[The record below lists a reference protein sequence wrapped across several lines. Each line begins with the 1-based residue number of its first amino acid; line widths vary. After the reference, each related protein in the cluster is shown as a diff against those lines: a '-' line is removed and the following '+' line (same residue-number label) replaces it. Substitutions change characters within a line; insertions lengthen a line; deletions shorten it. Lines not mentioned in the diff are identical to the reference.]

1 VSVLSALSYARSLGL
16 VTALVI
22 PSRTSLGSQAN
33 QGHAPLPRW
42 VLVYGGAPVRHKA
55 YPRYTLDDLTRLV
68 AVVDTVGRPTS
79 WLTTG
84 AVFIELYA
92 PSANVFTDWI
102 GGTPATGADWREY
115 LDTILAPG
123 GPVARLDSTVGL
135 VTAAIGSLGGPYH
148 IAVMIPYPD
157 TRVDT
162 LRYDG
167 KLYALRKADDGAALA
182 GAYTADVTAKF
193 RAGNFRHL
201 VLDAMYWLH
210 ESIQGADT
218 AVVPAVAVQV
228 HRAGLRFL
236 WIPCFTSPGSFV
248 WRQFG
253 FDETWMQPNYFFT
266 PTLPATRVDSAIAI
280 ARRLGMGTELEL
292 DDRLLT
298 SPEYADRL
306 TPYLSR
312 LAAAPDL
319 RMRAVAIY
327 EGHGGLLALSRSGDP
342 WHRAMY
348 QHLVRV
354 LQSADSVVTP

>member
-1 VSVLSALSYARSLGL
+1 MLQGYARSLGL
-16 VTALVI
+16 LAALAG
-22 PSRTSLGSQAN
+22 SGRASLYSQAP
-33 QGHAPLPRW
+33 QGRAPQSRW
-42 VLVYGGAPVRHKA
+42 ILIYGGAPARHKA
-55 YPRYTLDDLTRLV
+55 YPRYTIDDLTRLV

-84 AVFIELYA
+84 AIFIELYA

-115 LDTILAPG
+115 LDTLFAPG
-123 GPVARLDSTVGL
+123 GPVARLDSTVGI
-135 VTAAIGSLGGPYH
+135 VSAAVGPIGSYH
-148 IAVMIPYPD
+148 VAIMIPYPD
-157 TRVDT
+157 NRVDT

-167 KLYALRKADDGAALA
+167 KLYSLRKAEDGAALA
-182 GAYTADVTAKF
+182 QAYTADVIAKF
-193 RAGNFRHL
+193 RAGSYRHL
-201 VLDAMYWLH
+201 ALDAMYWLH
-210 ESIQGADT
+210 ESISGADT
-218 AVVPAVAVQV
+218 SVVPAVAARV
-228 HRAGLRFL
+228 HSAGLRFL
-236 WIPCFTSPGSFV
+236 WIPYFTSPGSFS
-248 WRQFG
+248 WRKFG

-266 PTLPATRVDSAIAI
+266 PALPATRVDSAIAI
-280 ARRLGMGTELEL
+280 ARRLGMGTELEF

-354 LQSADSVVTP
+354 LQSVDSVTTP